1 MRATMDAELE
11 EVLADLGP
19 HEQQEVLDYA
29 RSLLEADEDD
39 DGAPRMVHMVGSI
52 SREDVR
58 LMKEGLEEDGLTGV
72 ILVRFLGFVPD
83 EELQR
88 MRSSAPDAS
97 GDDSGDASEADADE
111 DAEENGDE
119 ADPDDAR
126 ESDDGDAAEEDED
139 AAAA

>member
-29 RSLLEADEDD
+29 RSLLDADEDD
-39 DGAPRMVHMVGSI
+39 DGVPRMVHMVGSI
-52 SREDVR
+52 SREDLR
-58 LMKEGLEEDGLTGV
+58 LMKEGLEEDGLTGL

-88 MRSSAPDAS
+88 MRSSAPGAS
-97 GDDSGDASEADADE
+97 GEESGEASEDDADE
-111 DAEENGDE
+111 GAADDEDDPADAG
-119 ADPDDAR
+119 
-126 ESDDGDAAEEDED
+126 ESDDGGEAEEGED